1 MAVRAVIKSTLAAL
15 TAAFVAAF
23 FAPKAQA
30 QLMCFDANG
39 VKNFHAE
46 YGEEEVARGTLGSV
60 GEMLLLAN
68 PNTGTWT
75 MMIVR
80 PDKLLCPFASGN
92 NFVLTKPVDR
102 GQNI

>member
-1 MAVRAVIKSTLAAL
+1 MALRTFITPTLAAL
-15 TAAFVAAF
+15 TVALVAAF

-30 QLMCFDANG
+30 QLMCFDATG
-39 VKNFHAE
+39 VQNFHAE

-92 NFVLTKPVDR
+92 KFVLTKPVDK